1 MVVAIAGYGRLGKEV
16 EKQLKEHKD
25 IKLFGVFSK
34 RNKYFVDSEGID
46 GIYPFEEITKNRK
59 DIDVVINC
67 MSSYYDLPVTN
78 PYLASYFN
86 TVDPYDIVSKIGE
99 YKSKVRHYCD
109 KSGKTCFVGCS
120 SEFFMMSFARSLGV
134 KEENAE
140 ILRRGLVPN
149 LSAAMRIKEEIN
161 DVYAYTYSEGRTV
174 VYVELREDAD
184 TAKTESDI
192 INLCR
197 VFGKEDVKVS
207 VLPPPY
213 VDFINIS
220 RESRLKLKDKTS
232 DFEMHV
238 KTSCVYKSEAGLL
251 IRYARKTYELNKKG
265 FTGVYTADD
274 ILHM

>member
-34 RNKYFVDSEGID
+34 RNKYFVDSEGTD

-120 SEFFMMSFARSLGV
+120 SEFFMMSFAKSLGI
-134 KEENAE
+134 KEEN
-140 ILRRGLVPN
+140 IIIVRRGLVPN
-149 LSAAMRIKEEIN
+149 LSAAVRIKEEVA
-161 DVYAYTYSEGRTV
+161 DAYACTFSGGNTV
-174 VYVELREDAD
+174 VYARINEGAD
-184 TAKTESDI
+184 SKRSEEDI
-192 INLCR
+192 INICNS
-197 VFGKEDVKVS
+197 FGYENTRVS
-207 VLPPPY
+207 VLPKCY
-213 VDFINIS
+213 VNFESIS

-232 DFEMHV
+232 DFEMSL
-238 KTSCVYKSEAGLL
+238 KTSCVYKKEAGLL
-251 IRYARKTYELNKKG
+251 INYARKIYELNKKG
-265 FTGVYTADD
+265 FSGVYTADD